1 MLRHLASCA
10 CKASLLRHRSRT
22 VDKKDNRVVGD
33 SVFGVIVKSTNW
45 DSNPPPPLSPKHAY
59 KWTSFPLG
67 HNDISNLSFRC
78 EIQGCWLALTTSRGE
93 TSSNPLRSQFAPNGR
108 KMTNTWKLTK
118 MTWKI
123 DFSKIWYFFV
133 SDDLEIL
140 KIGDNGDNP
149 HPSPTGCWYTS
160 NLNYT
165 LCAIQFGRVPAPSR
179 GRVGVITI
187 ITNFQNF

>member
-22 VDKKDNRVVGD
+22 VDKEYNRVVGA
-33 SVFGVIVKSTNW
+33 SVFGVLVKSTNW
-45 DSNPPPPLSPKHAY
+45 DSSPPPFPRTIAY

-67 HNDISNLSFRC
+67 HSDTPNLSFRC
-78 EIQGCWLALTTSRGE
+78 EIQCCWLPLTTSRGE

-108 KMTNTWKLTK
+108 KMTKTWKLTK

-149 HPSPTGCWYTS
+149 HPSPTGCWYTTK
-160 NLNYT
+160 LNCT
-165 LCAIQFGRVPAPSR
+165 
-179 GRVGVITI
+179 
-187 ITNFQNF
+187 